1 MEQKVVQINA
11 DIFLK
16 PKSTKIENPAALSK
30 KQSGLVLR
38 SSCLIQMVWTMKI
51 SPSSLE
57 LSKLKTSEMDLMDLQ
72 VISTYPKSKA
82 NALLTSVG
90 SLSPYMALVPSFPV
104 NLDLSCSKE
113 NNEEWYSWLS
123 WSLRGTKRPYT
134 LTWIY
139 LNILTFRKGGAQTI
153 ELCWIQT
160 PESLTLS
167 ALICQ
172 AKLKFNWWIQT
183 KIQ

>member
-16 PKSTKIENPAALSK
+16 PKSTKIENPEALSK

-38 SSCLIQMVWTMKI
+38 SSCLIQMVSTMKI

-82 NALLTSVG
+82 NAKPCLLVLGPFLLTWPLFPPFQSTLISAVLRRIMKNG
-90 SLSPYMALVPSFPV
+90 TADSP
-104 NLDLSCSKE
+104 DL
-113 NNEEWYSWLS
+113 
-123 WSLRGTKRPYT
+123 
-134 LTWIY
+134 
-139 LNILTFRKGGAQTI
+139 
-153 ELCWIQT
+153 
-160 PESLTLS
+160 
-167 ALICQ
+167 
-172 AKLKFNWWIQT
+172 
-183 KIQ
+183 